1 MSARSSSEQEPCNCR
16 RDKLSLNI
24 GVRKS
29 RSAVSL
35 FLSPL
40 QRGPEDGSNN
50 ERVTRFVEAT
60 SNTHA
65 DKGGRDGEGRVAL
78 PYAIASSGMRLYTF
92 MLIPQ
97 RPFFG
102 FIIMRA
108 IFI

>member
-1 MSARSSSEQEPCNCR
+1 MSARSSSEQEPCNCG

-65 DKGGRDGEGRVAL
+65 DKGGRDGGDVSLYR
-78 PYAIASSGMRLYTF
+78 MRLPPPVCAYIR
-92 MLIPQ
+92 LC
-97 RPFFG
+97 
-102 FIIMRA
+102 
-108 IFI
+108 